1 MLFPG
6 GYQPFFF
13 QGRPSHALLYD
24 RQKPRAT
31 SLAQLLRE
39 VLGERVAPSLPTP
52 ASTLLPEPPLVLGCL
67 CSAALTRVVILTL
80 HLALCKP
87 WLQVGETSQNI
98 EVLFVLLGG
107 LYLRSFCRGHGA
119 VQDTAQPH
127 AARSPSREG
136 EEDFPLLRLR
146 SSLHCVK

>member
-1 MLFPG
+1 MF
-6 GYQPFFF
+6 
-13 QGRPSHALLYD
+13 YD

-31 SLAQLLRE
+31 SLAQLLRKL
-39 VLGERVAPSLPTP
+39 LGEKVAPSLPTP
-52 ASTLLPEPPLVLGCL
+52 ASTLLPEPLSVLGCL

-80 HLALCKP
+80 LLALCKP

-98 EVLFVLLGG
+98 EMLFFFFFLIAEWSLP
-107 LYLRSFCRGHGA
+107 LHLSSFCRGHGA

-146 SSLHCVK
+146 SSLHFVK